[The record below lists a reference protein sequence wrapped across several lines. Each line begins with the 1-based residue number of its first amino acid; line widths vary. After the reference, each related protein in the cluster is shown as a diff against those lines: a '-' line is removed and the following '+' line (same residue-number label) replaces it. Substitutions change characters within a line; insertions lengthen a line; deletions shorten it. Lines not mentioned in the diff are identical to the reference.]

1 MSGSVLFNII
11 INDLNEDSSAAYKV
25 CDSIKI
31 RGQVNRLDDGCG

>member
-1 MSGSVLFNII
+1 MLGFVLFNII
-11 INDLNEDSSAAYKV
+11 INDLNEDSLVVYKV